1 MTTGSSI
8 RQEFHAE
15 GGPQHGAGMVAATK
29 AGGLLFLSAIRGTSR
44 QEGADNSTKAQAQR
58 AWENTK
64 ILLSGAG
71 ATLDNVAKVTVFF
84 QDLAYR
90 NDFHEVWM
98 EVFPENPPAR
108 TAMQVAEASPTP
120 GGGAHFVMD
129 IIAIAP

>member
-1 MTTGSSI
+1 
-8 RQEFHAE
+8 
-15 GGPQHGAGMVAATK
+15 MVAGTK
-29 AGGLLFLSAIRGTSR
+29 AGGLLFLSAIRGMAR
-44 QEGADNSTKAQAQR
+44 GEGADNSTKAQARR

-64 ILLSGAG
+64 ILLSGAN
-71 ATLDNVAKVTVFF
+71 ATLDNVAKVTVYF

-98 EVFPENPPAR
+98 EFFPENQPAR